1 MLGYQKH
8 RDNKMIDPPRL
19 VRCLR
24 MTRPLLRHGRLYYS
38 RRMNEF
44 LRRRPEIQCRG
55 EGAPVVIPTR
65 FTEDVRADARI
76 LAQEEAA
83 FSAASFALAS
93 ALAAVRAARSECHAA
108 VIYCVNRPNGSA
120 STFVSGL

>member
-1 MLGYQKH
+1 LATDGGG
-8 RDNKMIDPPRL
+8 
-19 VRCLR
+19 C
-24 MTRPLLRHGRLYYS
+24 GRARTNWTFFSPICIADEKRERNCVALEAGS
-38 RRMNEF
+38 S
-44 LRRRPEIQCRG
+44 RPEIQCRG

>member
-1 MLGYQKH
+1 
-8 RDNKMIDPPRL
+8 MIASSPR
-19 VRCLR
+19 
-24 MTRPLLRHGRLYYS
+24 HFS
-38 RRMNEF
+38 KS
-44 LRRRPEIQCRG
+44 
-55 EGAPVVIPTR
+55 
-65 FTEDVRADARI
+65 ADASSKPSMGMVNVPKLADAFTTPAFKNACQSLSLVSGSSLAI
-76 LAQEEAA
+76 LPIWPVNQEEAA

>member
-1 MLGYQKH
+1 VALV
-8 RDNKMIDPPRL
+8 PPRNDRQFAKTLLEVGRRQLKAIHGDGERSETRRCIHNTGIQERLPKPFSL
-19 VRCLR
+19 VSGSSLAN
-24 MTRPLLRHGRLYYS
+24 TVLP
-38 RRMNEF
+38 
-44 LRRRPEIQCRG
+44 IW
-55 EGAPVVIPTR
+55 PVN
-65 FTEDVRADARI
+65 
-76 LAQEEAA
+76 QEEAA